1 MVPLQYCSERAS
13 ARKKSIM
20 CVCANEVTLHNKLK
34 FATIIYSICTYLKG
48 ANQLTK
54 QPYSHAS
61 IFTAATN
68 HFSHTHS

>member
-1 MVPLQYCSERAS
+1 
-13 ARKKSIM
+13 M
-20 CVCANEVTLHNKLK
+20 CVRANEVTLHNKLK